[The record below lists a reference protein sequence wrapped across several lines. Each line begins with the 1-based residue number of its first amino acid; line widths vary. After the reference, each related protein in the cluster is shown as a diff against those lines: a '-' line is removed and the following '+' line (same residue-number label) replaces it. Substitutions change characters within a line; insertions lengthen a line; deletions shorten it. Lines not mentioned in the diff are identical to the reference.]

1 MGKTRL
7 ALEVVARVEGGFAS
21 GAAVLDLAPLTDPAL
36 VADLLAQRLAGRRF
50 FALPPLERVARHVA
64 DRPLLLLLDNFE
76 QVIAAAT
83 DVGRLLH
90 RCPRLTVVVTSREA
104 LHLTG
109 EHEFP
114 AAPLAV
120 PDPAQATDPAA
131 LQAVPAVALFVARAQ
146 AVWPEFVL
154 TRENGAAVAEVCTRL
169 DGLPL
174 TIELAAA
181 RVKVFSPAALR
192 GQLAQR
198 LPLLV
203 AGPRDAPER
212 HRTLRAAIAWSEE
225 LLDPAER
232 RVFRRLAVFVG
243 GFTLRAAEA
252 VADDDP
258 DVPLVDRLAALVDRS
273 LLRHIPD
280 GEEPRF
286 RMLETIREYAWER
299 LVQAGEADRLRDRH
313 LDYFLRW
320 AEQGRG
326 RLNAA
331 EAVAWSDLLARDYD
345 NLRAALAWAEQR
357 ENVNGQLRLAGAIC
371 RFWALRG
378 HVGEGYRWVDAA
390 LAASAGAPV
399 ETRAKFLHAKA
410 PSPPSRNASGRWRRR
425 ACAWPGWRA
434 TPRRWA
440 GRSAPSASCCG
451 PRTLTAP
458 ASPRACRWPHRLRI
472 TWPCVTPSR

>member
-114 AAPLAV
+114 VAPLAV

-299 LVQAGEADRLRDRH
+299 LVQAGEADRLR
-313 LDYFLRW
+313 
-320 AEQGRG
+320 AT
-326 RLNAA
+326 AT
-331 EAVAWSDLLARDYD
+331 STTS
-345 NLRAALAWAEQR
+345 
-357 ENVNGQLRLAGAIC
+357 
-371 RFWALRG
+371 
-378 HVGEGYRWVDAA
+378 
-390 LAASAGAPV
+390 SAG
-399 ETRAKFLHAKA
+399 R
-410 PSPPSRNASGRWRRR
+410 SRDGGGSM
-425 ACAWPGWRA
+425 P
-434 TPRRWA
+434 PRRWRGA
-440 GRSAPSASCCG
+440 TSSRATTTTSARHWRGRSSA
-451 PRTLTAP
+451 RT
-458 ASPRACRWPHRLRI
+458 
-472 TWPCVTPSR
+472 